1 MLEKRKLLAGL
12 LSLPFIAT
20 VAAAADNGIRV
31 LSQRNIRWKVP
42 SDIRRIRVRAWD
54 VKGEEVLDTYLHVK
68 PNQLFQID
76 VVE

>member
-1 MLEKRKLLAGL
+1 MLVKRKFLAGL
-12 LSLPFIAT
+12 LSLPLLASA
-20 VAAAADNGIRV
+20 VAAADNGIRV

-42 SDIRRIRVRAWD
+42 ADIKRIRVRAWD
-54 VKGEEVLDTYLHVK
+54 AKGEEVLDTYLHVK